1 MTAFAALL
9 KRLQLVFAAV
19 AAALMAP
26 AAAQQANPA
35 HYGALPNVSDV
46 KISPDGTFAALLET
60 ADDLSAVMFYNLE
73 QPRAA
78 PVSVDIGD
86 ANPRSIVWANND
98 VILLLASESKT
109 VRTGQ
114 RPEAIEFFRW
124 LAVSRSRQET
134 ITIFDNEPGFYL
146 SEAGVFYT
154 VRNTDPNKGVFGRY
168 TITER
173 SGRVNLRRGFAYSL
187 FEIDLTT
194 GAQTL
199 IELGNA
205 NTVNWITDAGGDPV
219 LRIDYNQDTE
229 KKRVY
234 KKDLAGGASELL
246 AEFDQQRGEP
256 APVVFFGLSDDNAA
270 QEETNAIISVI
281 GNHNRREIRKFSL
294 DTGAIGEVVFSH
306 PVYDVDGA
314 VYDPQTASVT
324 GASYI
329 AHMTEVHYIDE
340 DDRRLKSA
348 LAEALPGAAPLITS
362 RSQNRTRLIVE
373 ANYADRP
380 KRFFLY
386 DANTNRLTSLA
397 ESYRALAGKVV
408 AKKEAYDYAA
418 SDGLRISGY
427 LTAPVGVNK
436 ENMPLIVLP
445 HGGPWT
451 RDDQAFDW
459 WPFFYAARGYL
470 VYQPNFRGSSG
481 YGVAFLDAGNGEW
494 GRRMQDDITEGVQK
508 LIAEGTVDPERVC
521 IVGSSYGGY
530 AALAGATLT
539 PALYQCAVSVNGVSN
554 ILQLLWHRADGEG
567 ENQFWKTRVG
577 SRFRDQDA
585 LRQVSPMYA
594 VTAQTPPIMLIH
606 AEHDVIVP
614 TRQSRRMRNALEA
627 SRIPHEYIILEG
639 EDHWLSTS
647 KMRTEMLR
655 LSIDF
660 IDRHIGD

>member
-1 MTAFAALL
+1 MIAFAPLFT
-9 KRLQLVFAAV
+9 RLPILFVAAV
-19 AAALMAP
+19 SAFMAT

-46 KISPDGTFAALLET
+46 KISPNGAFAALLET
-60 ADDLSAVMFYNLE
+60 TDDLSAVMFYNLE
-73 QPRAA
+73 QPQAA

-86 ANPRSIVWANND
+86 ANPRSIVWANDD
-98 VILLLASESKT
+98 VVLLLISESRT

-124 LAVSRSRQET
+124 VAVSQSRRET
-134 ITIFDNEPGFYL
+134 VTIFDNEPGFYL

-154 VRNTDPNKGVFGRY
+154 VRNDDPNKGIFGRY

-199 IELGNA
+199 LNLGNSD
-205 NTVNWITDAGGDPV
+205 TVNWITDSNGDPI
-219 LRIDYNQDTE
+219 LRIDYDQNAE

-234 KKDLAGGASELL
+234 KKNLAGDMLELL
-246 AEFDQQRGEP
+246 AEFDQPRGEP
-256 APVVFFGLSDDNAA
+256 APIMFFGLSASNAP
-270 QEETNAIISVI
+270 QEDTHAIISAI
-281 GNHNRREIRKFSL
+281 GDHNRREIRKFNL
-294 DTGAIGEVVFSH
+294 ETGAIGEVVFSH

-329 AHMTEVHYIDE
+329 AHMTEVYYLDQ
-340 DDRRLKSA
+340 DDRALKSA
-348 LAEALPGAAPLITS
+348 LAETLPGAAPLITS
-362 RSQNRTRLIVE
+362 RSRNRMRLIVE
-373 ANYADRP
+373 ANYTDRH
-380 KRFFLY
+380 RQFFLY
-386 DANTNRLTSLA
+386 DVNSNRLTSLA

-408 AKKEAYDYAA
+408 ARKEVYDYTA
-418 SDGLRISGY
+418 SDGLLIPGY
-427 LTAPVGVNK
+427 LTTPIDSDK
-436 ENMPLIVLP
+436 QNMPLIVLP
-445 HGGPWT
+445 HGGPWA

-459 WPFFYAARGYL
+459 WSFFYAARGYL

-494 GRRMQDDITEGVQK
+494 GRKMQDDITEGVQK
-508 LIAEGTVDPERVC
+508 LIAEGAVDPDRIC

-539 PALYQCAVSVNGVSN
+539 PSLYQCAVSVNGVSN
-554 ILQLLWHRADGEG
+554 VLQLLWHRADGEG

-614 TRQSRRMRNALEA
+614 LRQSRRMRNALEEN
-627 SRIPHEYIILEG
+627 RIPHEYVILEG

-647 KMRTEMLR
+647 EMRTEMLR